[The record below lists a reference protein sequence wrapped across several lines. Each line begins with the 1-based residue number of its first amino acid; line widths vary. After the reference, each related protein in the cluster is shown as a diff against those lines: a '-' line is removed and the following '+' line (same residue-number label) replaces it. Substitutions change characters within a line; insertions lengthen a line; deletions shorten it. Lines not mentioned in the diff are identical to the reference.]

1 MAGSEN
7 GESSSELS
15 GFSLIFSD
23 HKKVPQVLGISTIS
37 YLDINKTIWPN
48 SPFNMHLIPV
58 FRRFIQAAQTSFKV
72 C

>member
-15 GFSLIFSD
+15 GVSLIFSD

-37 YLDINKTIWPN
+37 YLDIKKTIWLN
-48 SPFNMHLIPV
+48 SPFNMHLNPV